1 MPAAGLSNMPFQFPE
16 QISNWLERRNAKAK
30 IEQLMSTISELSNIS
45 QGKDEAVR
53 TLLQKHLLK
62 AEEEYQ
68 SALVE
73 YKDDIEEC
81 KRRTEFGLFRLDLA
95 KQQISVAQEKKF
107 QPNFEENTPEHSALM
122 LSGAIARTKLAV
134 EYSNCVVSESIRTNL
149 VGVVT
154 MFNDAVDMLRTNQ
167 PEMSQR
173 TSEGGLLMLY
183 LLERQIE
190 LDNRQSIVDLK
201 NIPKFTNKESKKIKE
216 AVDCIC
222 NLRETLLESPRPVS
236 SRITKHLDS
245 AVDNFYA
252 AVQAYVDDEIEMIDK
267 LTVTIRMQVDLS
279 DRLFRSSTSKSENA
293 EDAAN
298 EEHDMVAQRVNEFR
312 TRIVKLQRLIQHR
325 SDNAETATKRLE
337 AVLRF
342 YAQAIEALHNC
353 NLTDAERTANGAV
366 LDLDFARQL
375 LFEKGKAKYREL

>member
-1 MPAAGLSNMPFQFPE
+1 MPFQFPE

-62 AEEEYQ
+62 AEEEYH

-73 YKDDIEEC
+73 FKDDIDEC

-95 KQQISVAQEKKF
+95 KQQLSVAQEKKF
-107 QPNFEENTPEHSALM
+107 EPNFEENTPEHSALM
-122 LSGAIARTKLAV
+122 LSGAITRTKMAV
-134 EYSNCVVSESIRTNL
+134 EYSNCVVSEPIRTNL

-154 MFNDAVDMLRTNQ
+154 MFNEAVDMLRTNQ

-201 NIPKFTNKESKKIKE
+201 NIPKFTSKESKKIKD

-222 NLRETLLESPRPVS
+222 NMKEVCMESTRPVS
-236 SRITKHLDS
+236 PRITKHLDG
-245 AVDNFYA
+245 AIDNFYA
-252 AVQAYVDDEIEMIDK
+252 AVQAFVDDEIPMVDK
-267 LTVTIRMQVDLS
+267 LTVTIRMQVELS
-279 DRLFRSSTSKSENA
+279 ERLFRSSTSKEVTANGA
-293 EDAAN
+293 E
-298 EEHDMVAQRVNEFR
+298 EEDHDNLDQRVSEFK
-312 TRIVKLQRLIQHR
+312 TRILKLQRIVLHR
-325 SDNAETATKRLE
+325 SDQAEIANKKLD

-342 YAQAIEALHNC
+342 YAGSVEALRDCNLIEA
-353 NLTDAERTANGAV
+353 ERLVGGAV

-375 LFEKGKAKYREL
+375 LFQKGKATYREL

>member
-1 MPAAGLSNMPFQFPE
+1 
-16 QISNWLERRNAKAK
+16 
-30 IEQLMSTISELSNIS
+30 MSTISELSNIS

-53 TLLQKHLLK
+53 NLLQKHLLK

-73 YKDDIEEC
+73 YKDDIDEC

-95 KQQISVAQEKKF
+95 KQQLSVAQEKKF
-107 QPNFEENTPEHSALM
+107 TPNFEENTPEHGALM

-154 MFNDAVDMLRTNQ
+154 MFNEAVDMLRTGQ
-167 PEMSQR
+167 SEMSQR

-222 NLRETLLESPRPVS
+222 NLKETLLESPRPVS
-236 SRITKHLDS
+236 RRITKHLD
-245 AVDNFYA
+245 AAIDNFYA
-252 AVQAYVDDEIEMIDK
+252 AVQAYVDDEIPMIDK

-279 DRLFRSSTSKSENA
+279 ERLFRSSTSKEANA
-293 EDAAN
+293 DEAAN
-298 EEHDMVAQRVNEFR
+298 EEHDQVAQRVNEFK

-325 SDNAETATKRLE
+325 SDNDALATKRLE
-337 AVLRF
+337 AVLNF
-342 YAQAIEALHNC
+342 YEQSMIALRDC
-353 NLTDAERTANGAV
+353 NLADAERTTNGAL

-375 LFEKGKAKYREL
+375 LFEKGAAKYREL